1 MNYDRLRF
9 VIVVL
14 NRRHQFSDTGDTM
27 EMIYND
33 ITNSH
38 PSENVTVTVEVN
50 NLLIVVKISQM

>member
-1 MNYDRLRF
+1 MSYDLLGF
-9 VIVVL
+9 VIVCNPL
-14 NRRHQFSDTGDTM
+14 HQFSDTGDRM

-50 NLLIVVKISQM
+50 NL

>member
-14 NRRHQFSDTGDTM
+14 NRLHQFSDTGDTM

-38 PSENVTVTVEVN
+38 PSENVTVTVEAS
-50 NLLIVVKISQM
+50 IVVF